1 MIVEMRS
8 EGLIQR
14 SALSLEGHE
23 VQVRPFKWVLHV
35 VGGYSIERF
44 GCQLMQEM

>member
-1 MIVEMRS
+1 MRS
-8 EGLIQR
+8 EELIQR
-14 SALSLEGHE
+14 SDLSLEAHQ

>member
-14 SALSLEGHE
+14 SALSLEGYE
-23 VQVRPFKWVLHV
+23 VQIRPFNGFCMLSVAAALNDLTV
-35 VGGYSIERF
+35 S
-44 GCQLMQEM
+44 